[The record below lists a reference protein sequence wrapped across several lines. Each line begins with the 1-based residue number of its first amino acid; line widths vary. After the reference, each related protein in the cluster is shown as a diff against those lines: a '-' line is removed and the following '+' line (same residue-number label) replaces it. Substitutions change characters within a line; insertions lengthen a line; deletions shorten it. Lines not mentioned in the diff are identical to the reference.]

1 MTFCIQKDTLLLVYV
16 LKETEDFSK
25 WLRKLRDINARANIL
40 KRLVRVGNGN
50 LGDYK
55 SVGAGVLEIRI
66 DYGPGY
72 RLYFTMQ
79 GVELILLLIGGD
91 KSSQKADIKLAQEL
105 KKEYGV

>member
-1 MTFCIQKDTLLLVYV
+1 MYV

-40 KRLVRVGNGN
+40 KRLIRVRNGN

-55 SVGAGVLEIRI
+55 SVGSGVLEIRV

-72 RLYFTMQ
+72 RVYFTMQ

-91 KSSQKADIKLAQEL
+91 KSSQKTDIKLAQEL
-105 KKEYGV
+105 KKVYVV

>member
-1 MTFCIQKDTLLLVYV
+1 MYV

-40 KRLVRVGNGN
+40 KRLIRVGNGN

-55 SVGAGVLEIRI
+55 SVGGGVLEIRV

-72 RLYFTMQ
+72 RVYFAMQ

-91 KSSQKADIKLAQEL
+91 KSSQKTDIKLAQEL
-105 KKEYGV
+105 KKVYGV

>member
-1 MTFCIQKDTLLLVYV
+1 MYV

-40 KRLVRVGNGN
+40 KRLIRVRNGN

-55 SVGAGVLEIRI
+55 SVGSGVLEIRV

-72 RLYFTMQ
+72 RVYFTMQ

-91 KSSQKADIKLAQEL
+91 KSSQKTDIKLAQEL
-105 KKEYGV
+105 KKVYGV